1 MLAPLFALAAAVA
14 LVQEPQA
21 PPPGPPPQGPPPA
34 QGEAPR
40 VFLDCSYYC
49 DSDFLR
55 TDITFVNWVR
65 DRYDAQL
72 VVLVTTQATGG
83 RGTDYTLTFI
93 GEKEFAGR
101 ADTLHYVA
109 TPDATGDEIRHGMA
123 RVMRLGFVRYAMT
136 TPVAAHLDVRFAPPG
151 GPGGPGGP
159 SRERPD
165 PWHRWVYSVS
175 LNSYFNGQESN
186 SDWQYSGNLSASRV
200 TEAWKIELSLY
211 GYNDRSRYTYAVS
224 STADTTIRNTKSSWS
239 GSGRVVGALGPH
251 WSAGLQGNLSG
262 STSQNTDL
270 KVNLMPAIE
279 YDLFPYAQSTRRQL
293 RFNYAIGVETARY
306 QDTTIY
312 YRTAETYLKHELDV
326 SLGLRQPWG
335 SASISVAGTQYF
347 NDARHPNLDLY
358 GSLSVRLFRGLSANM
373 YGGYSFVR
381 SQRYLS
387 AAGATPDEVLLQLRQ
402 LRTSYEYWGGFGF
415 SYTFGSV
422 YNNVVNPRFG
432 SSGGGTTII
441 ISN

>member
-1 MLAPLFALAAAVA
+1 MLAPLFALATAVA
-14 LVQEPQA
+14 LAQEPQG

-40 VFLDCSYYC
+40 VFLDCELYC
-49 DSDFLR
+49 DLDFLR

-65 DRYDAQL
+65 DRYDAQ
-72 VVLVTTQATGG
+72 VVLLVAEQTTGG
-83 RGTDYTLTFI
+83 RGMDFTLTFI
-93 GEKEFAGR
+93 GQKEFDGR
-101 ADTLHYVA
+101 ADTLHYVS
-109 TPDATGDEIRHGMA
+109 PQGATGDEIRRGMA
-123 RVMRLGFVRYAMT
+123 RVMRLGLVPYAMT
-136 TPVAAHLDVRFAPPG
+136 TPLAAHLDVRFSPPG

-159 SRERPD
+159 GRERPD

-175 LNSYFNGQESN
+175 VNSYFNGEESN
-186 SDWQYSGNLSASRV
+186 SNNQVFGSLSASRI
-200 TEAWKIELSLY
+200 TEDWKIELSLSGSDY
-211 GYNDRSRYTYAVS
+211 RSRYTYAVS
-224 STADTTIRNTKSSWS
+224 STTDTTIRTTKQSWS
-239 GSGRVVGALGPH
+239 GSARVVGALGPH
-251 WSAGLQGNLSG
+251 WSAGLQGHVSG
-262 STSQNTDL
+262 STSQNTEL
-270 KVNLMPAIE
+270 RLSVMPAIE

-293 RFNYAIGVETARY
+293 RFNYAVGVETARY

-312 YRTAETYLKHELDV
+312 YKTAETYLKHELDV

-335 SASISVAGTQYF
+335 SASVSVTGTQYW

-358 GSLSVRLFRGLSANM
+358 GSVSVRLFRGLSANM

-402 LRTSYEYWGGFGF
+402 LRTSYQYWGGFGF

-432 SSGGGTTII
+432 GSSGGTTII
-441 ISN
+441 ISS